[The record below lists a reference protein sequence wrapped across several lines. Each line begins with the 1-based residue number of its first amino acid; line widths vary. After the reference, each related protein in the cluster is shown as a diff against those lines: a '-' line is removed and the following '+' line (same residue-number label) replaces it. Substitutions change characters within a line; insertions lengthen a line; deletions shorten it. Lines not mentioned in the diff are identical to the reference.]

1 MNYKQILFA
10 TAIVLLSF
18 SASTVYAAATKIG
31 VINVQE
37 IITECKAG
45 KAARSRFEKEM
56 KTLQDSLKKDQEN
69 LEKLKAEIEKKKSV
83 WSEKKTGEKIRDFQ
97 VKGREFQAKGN
108 ETRFK
113 VKQIQDK
120 ELAPI
125 LKALDGVVAKYG
137 KANGYTV
144 ILDQKSGV
152 VFSTPAAQLTDK
164 ILKKLDAI
172 MPK

>member
-1 MNYKQILFA
+1 MNYKKLLVA

-18 SASTVYAAATKIG
+18 SASTLYAAATKVG
-31 VINVQE
+31 VINVQQ

-45 KAARSRFEKEM
+45 KSARTRFEKEV
-56 KTLQDSLKKDQEN
+56 KVLQDSLTKDQEN

-83 WSEKKTGEKIRDFQ
+83 WTEKKTGEKIRAFQ

-108 ETRFK
+108 ETRYK

-125 LKALDGVVAKYG
+125 LKTLEGVVAKYG
-137 KANGYTV
+137 KANGYSV

-152 VFSTPAAQLTDK
+152 VYFNPSVLLTEK